1 MSTNIP
7 WTQFLRGE
15 QTLLVREEIVN
26 TALFLCGLRS
36 YFEAHCSSRQL
47 FVDDRNA
54 FRANILKPVSQ
65 RLGQIRNV
73 LAYGPLVDNSTTNAN
88 AEDLAC
94 ATAIGEA
101 IATVSP
107 PSWR

>member
-7 WTQFLRGE
+7 DLFLRGE
-15 QTLLVREEIVN
+15 QTLLICEDRGRPLSAQLAIVFRS
-26 TALFLCGLRS
+26 ALFL
-36 YFEAHCSSRQL
+36 RQL

-54 FRANILKPVSQ
+54 FCANILKPVSQ
-65 RLGQIRNV
+65 RLGQVRNV